1 MEYELFKKCVF
12 DYSKLLNYGFKKEN
26 NIYYYEKY
34 ILDNN
39 YKICIKIENNNVIG
53 KIYDLIF
60 NDEYLNLNVDSNLSF
75 NNKIKEE
82 YLNILKDI
90 KVKCTKESLFVFKQS
105 NEITSYIKRKYKV
118 NPEFLWKKNP
128 NNGVFRNKNNKKW
141 FGIIISVSKNKLD
154 LKYKQEEIEVI
165 NLKLDEKM
173 IKELIKMDGFYM
185 AYHMNKKSWI
195 SIILDNT
202 LDNEIIYSLIDQSYN
217 NVNK

>member
-26 NIYYYEKY
+26 DIYYYEKY

-82 YLNILKDI
+82 YINILKDI

-105 NEITSYIKRKYKV
+105 NEITNYIKRKYKV
-118 NPEFLWKKNP
+118 NPEFLWDKSSG
-128 NNGVFRNKNNKKW
+128 NGVFRNKNNKKW
-141 FGIIISVSKNKLD
+141 FGIIISVSKDKLD
-154 LKYKQEEIEVI
+154 LKYKQEIIEVI
-165 NLKLDEKM
+165 NLKLDEDM
-173 IKELIKMDGFYM
+173 IKELIKMDGFYR

>member
-12 DYSKLLNYGFKKEN
+12 DYSKLLKYGFKEEN

-82 YLNILKDI
+82 YIKVLKDI

-105 NEITSYIKRKYKV
+105 NEITNYIKRKYKV
-118 NPEFLWKKNP
+118 NPEFLWDKSTG
-128 NNGVFRNKNNKKW
+128 NGVFRNKNKKKW
-141 FGIIISVSKNKLD
+141 FGIILSVSKDKLD
-154 LKYKQEEIEVI
+154 SKYKQEIIEVI
-165 NLKLDEKM
+165 NLKLDETM
-173 IKELIKMDGFYM
+173 IKELIKMDGFYR

>member
-82 YLNILKDI
+82 YIKVLKDI

-105 NEITSYIKRKYKV
+105 NEITNYIKRKYKV
-118 NPEFLWKKNP
+118 NPEFLWDKSSG
-128 NNGVFRNKNNKKW
+128 NGVFRNKNNKKW
-141 FGIIISVSKNKLD
+141 FGIIIIVSKDKLD
-154 LKYKQEEIEVI
+154 SKYKQEIIEVI
-165 NLKLDEKM
+165 NLKLDETM
-173 IKELIKMDGFYM
+173 IKELIKMDGFYR

>member
-1 MEYELFKKCVF
+1 MEYELFKKCIF
-12 DYSKLLNYGFKKEN
+12 DYSKLLNYGFKEEN
-26 NIYYYEKY
+26 NIYYYDKY

-39 YKICIKIENNNVIG
+39 YKIRIVVENNNIKG

-82 YLNILKDI
+82 YIKVLKDI

-105 NEITSYIKRKYKV
+105 NEITNYIKRKYKV

-128 NNGVFRNKNNKKW
+128 NNGVFRNKNNNKW
-141 FGIIISVSKNKLD
+141 FGIIISVSKDKLD

-165 NLKLDEKM
+165 NLKLDETM
-173 IKELIKMDGFYM
+173 IKELIKMDGFYR

>member
-1 MEYELFKKCVF
+1 MEYELFKKCLF
-12 DYSKLLNYGFKKEN
+12 DYSKLLNYGFKEEN

-82 YLNILKDI
+82 YIKVLKDI

-105 NEITSYIKRKYKV
+105 NEITNYIKRKYKV
-118 NPEFLWKKNP
+118 NPEFLWDKSSG
-128 NNGVFRNKNNKKW
+128 NGVFRNKNYKKW
-141 FGIIISVSKNKLD
+141 FGIILSVSKDKLD
-154 LKYKQEEIEVI
+154 SKYKQEIIEVI
-165 NLKLDEKM
+165 NLKLDETM
-173 IKELIKMDGFYM
+173 IKELIKMDGFYR

>member
-1 MEYELFKKCVF
+1 MEYDLFKKCVF
-12 DYSKLLNYGFKKEN
+12 DYSKLLNYGFKEEN

-82 YLNILKDI
+82 YINILKDI
-90 KVKCTKESLFVFKQS
+90 KNNCTKEFLFVFKQS
-105 NEITSYIKRKYKV
+105 NEITNYIKRKYKV
-118 NPEFLWKKNP
+118 NPEFLWDKSSG
-128 NNGVFRNKNNKKW
+128 NGVFRNKNNKKW
-141 FGIIISVSKNKLD
+141 FGIIISVSKDKLD
-154 LKYKQEEIEVI
+154 LKYKQEIIEVI
-165 NLKLDEKM
+165 NLKLNEDT
-173 IKELIKMDGFYM
+173 IKELIKIDGFYK

-202 LDNEIIYSLIDQSYN
+202 VDNEIIYSLIDQSYN

>member
-12 DYSKLLNYGFKKEN
+12 DYSKLLNYGFKEEN

-34 ILDNN
+34 IIDNN

-82 YLNILKDI
+82 YIKVLKDI
-90 KVKCTKESLFVFKQS
+90 KAKCTKESLFVFKQS

-118 NPEFLWKKNP
+118 NPEFLWDKSSG
-128 NNGVFRNKNNKKW
+128 NGVFRNKYNKKW
-141 FGIIISVSKNKLD
+141 FGIIISVSKVKLD
-154 LKYKQEEIEVI
+154 LKYKQEIIEVI
-165 NLKLDEKM
+165 NLKIDEDM
-173 IKELIKMDGFYM
+173 IKELIKINGFYK

-195 SIILDNT
+195 SVILDNT

>member
-1 MEYELFKKCVF
+1 MEYELFKKCIF
-12 DYSKLLNYGFKKEN
+12 DYSKLLNYGFKEKN

-34 ILDNN
+34 ILGNN

-82 YLNILKDI
+82 YIKVLKDI

-118 NPEFLWKKNP
+118 NPEFLWDKSSG
-128 NNGVFRNKNNKKW
+128 NGVFRNKYNKKW
-141 FGIIISVSKNKLD
+141 FGIILNVSKDKLD
-154 LKYKQEEIEVI
+154 SKYKQEEIEVI
-165 NLKLDEKM
+165 NLKLDEAM
-173 IKELIKMDGFYM
+173 IKELVKIDGFYK

>member
-82 YLNILKDI
+82 YINILKDI

-105 NEITSYIKRKYKV
+105 NEITNYIKRKYKV
-118 NPEFLWKKNP
+118 NPEFLWDKSSG
-128 NNGVFRNKNNKKW
+128 NGVFRNKNNKKW
-141 FGIIISVSKNKLD
+141 FGIILSVSKDKLD
-154 LKYKQEEIEVI
+154 SKYKQEIIEVI
-165 NLKLDEKM
+165 NLKLDETM
-173 IKELIKMDGFYM
+173 IKELIKMDGFYR

>member
-82 YLNILKDI
+82 YINILKDI
-90 KVKCTKESLFVFKQS
+90 KNNCTKESLFLFKQS
-105 NEITSYIKRKYKV
+105 NEITNYIKRKYKV
-118 NPEFLWKKNP
+118 NPEFLWDKSSG
-128 NNGVFRNKNNKKW
+128 NGVFRNKNNKKW
-141 FGIIISVSKNKLD
+141 FGIIISVSKDKLD
-154 LKYKQEEIEVI
+154 LKYKQEIIEII
-165 NLKLDEKM
+165 NLKLDEDM
-173 IKELIKMDGFYM
+173 IKELIKMDGFYR

-195 SIILDNT
+195 SIVLDNT

>member
-12 DYSKLLNYGFKKEN
+12 DYSKLLNYGFKEEN

-82 YLNILKDI
+82 YINILKDI

-105 NEITSYIKRKYKV
+105 NEITNYIKRKYKV
-118 NPEFLWKKNP
+118 SPEFLWDKSSG
-128 NNGVFRNKNNKKW
+128 NGVFRNKNNKKW
-141 FGIIISVSKNKLD
+141 FGIILSVSKDKLD
-154 LKYKQEEIEVI
+154 SKYKQEIIEVI
-165 NLKLDEKM
+165 NLKLDETM
-173 IKELIKMDGFYM
+173 IKELIKMDGFYR

>member
-82 YLNILKDI
+82 YINILKDI
-90 KVKCTKESLFVFKQS
+90 KNNCTKESLFLFKQS
-105 NEITSYIKRKYKV
+105 NEITNYIKRKYKV
-118 NPEFLWKKNP
+118 NPEFLWDKSSG
-128 NNGVFRNKNNKKW
+128 NGVFRNKNNKKW
-141 FGIIISVSKNKLD
+141 FGIIISVSKDKLD
-154 LKYKQEEIEVI
+154 LKYKQEIIEII
-165 NLKLDEKM
+165 NLKLDEDM
-173 IKELIKMDGFYM
+173 IKELIKMDGFYR

>member
-82 YLNILKDI
+82 YINILKDI
-90 KVKCTKESLFVFKQS
+90 KNNCTKESLFVFKQS
-105 NEITSYIKRKYKV
+105 NEITNYIKRKYKV
-118 NPEFLWKKNP
+118 NPEFLWDKSTG
-128 NNGVFRNKNNKKW
+128 NGVFRNKNNKKW
-141 FGIIISVSKNKLD
+141 FGIILSVSKDKLD
-154 LKYKQEEIEVI
+154 SKYKQEIIEVI
-165 NLKLDEKM
+165 NLKLDETM
-173 IKELIKMDGFYM
+173 IKELIKIDGFYR

>member
-1 MEYELFKKCVF
+1 MEYELFKKCIF
-12 DYSKLLNYGFKKEN
+12 DYSKLLNYGFKEEN

-34 ILDNN
+34 IIDNN

-82 YLNILKDI
+82 YIKVLKDI
-90 KVKCTKESLFVFKQS
+90 KNKCTKESLFVFKQS

-118 NPEFLWKKNP
+118 NPEFLWKESFG
-128 NNGVFRNKNNKKW
+128 NGVFRNKYNKKW
-141 FGIIISVSKNKLD
+141 FGIIISVSKDKLD
-154 LKYKQEEIEVI
+154 LKYKQEIIEVI
-165 NLKLDEKM
+165 NLKIDEDM
-173 IKELIKMDGFYM
+173 IKELIKIDGFYK

-195 SIILDNT
+195 SIILDYT
-202 LDNEIIYSLIDQSYN
+202 VDNEIIYSLIDQSYN

>member
-1 MEYELFKKCVF
+1 MEYDLFKKCVF
-12 DYSKLLNYGFKKEN
+12 DYSKLLNYGFKEEN

-34 ILDNN
+34 IIDNN

-82 YLNILKDI
+82 YIKVLKDI
-90 KVKCTKESLFVFKQS
+90 KAKCTKESLFVFKQS

-118 NPEFLWKKNP
+118 NPEFLWDKSSG
-128 NNGVFRNKNNKKW
+128 NGVFRNKYNKKW
-141 FGIIISVSKNKLD
+141 FGIIISVSKDKLD
-154 LKYKQEEIEVI
+154 LKYKQEIIEVI
-165 NLKLDEKM
+165 NLKIDEDM
-173 IKELIKMDGFYM
+173 IKELIKINGFYK

-195 SIILDNT
+195 SVILDNT

>member
-12 DYSKLLNYGFKKEN
+12 DYSKLLNYGFKEEN

-34 ILDNN
+34 IIDNN

-82 YLNILKDI
+82 YIKVLKDI
-90 KVKCTKESLFVFKQS
+90 KAKCTKESLFVFKQS

-118 NPEFLWKKNP
+118 NPEFLWDKSSG
-128 NNGVFRNKNNKKW
+128 NGVFRNKYNKKW
-141 FGIIISVSKNKLD
+141 FGIIISVSKDKLD
-154 LKYKQEEIEVI
+154 LKYKQEIIEII
-165 NLKLDEKM
+165 NLKLDEDM
-173 IKELIKMDGFYM
+173 IKELIKMDGFYR

>member
-12 DYSKLLNYGFKKEN
+12 DYSKLLNYGFKEEN

-82 YLNILKDI
+82 YINILKDI

-105 NEITSYIKRKYKV
+105 NEITNYIKRKYKV
-118 NPEFLWKKNP
+118 SPEFLWDKSSG
-128 NNGVFRNKNNKKW
+128 NGVFRNKNNKKW
-141 FGIIISVSKNKLD
+141 FGIIISVSKDKLD
-154 LKYKQEEIEVI
+154 LKYKQEIIEII
-165 NLKLDEKM
+165 NLKLDEDM
-173 IKELIKMDGFYM
+173 IKELIKMDGFYR

>member
-12 DYSKLLNYGFKKEN
+12 DYSKLLNYGFKEEN

-34 ILDNN
+34 IIDNN

-82 YLNILKDI
+82 YIKVLKDI

-118 NPEFLWKKNP
+118 DPEFLWKKSSG
-128 NNGVFRNKNNKKW
+128 NGVFRNKYNKKW
-141 FGIIISVSKNKLD
+141 FGIIISVSKDKLD
-154 LKYKQEEIEVI
+154 LKYKQEIIEVI
-165 NLKLDEKM
+165 NLKIDEDM
-173 IKELIKMDGFYM
+173 IKELIKINGFYK

-195 SIILDNT
+195 SVILDNT

>member
-60 NDEYLNLNVDSNLSF
+60 NDEYLNLNVDFNLSF

-82 YLNILKDI
+82 YINILKDI

-105 NEITSYIKRKYKV
+105 NEITNYIKRKYKV
-118 NPEFLWKKNP
+118 NPEFLWDKSSG
-128 NNGVFRNKNNKKW
+128 NGVFRNKNNKKW
-141 FGIIISVSKNKLD
+141 FGIIISVSKDKLD
-154 LKYKQEEIEVI
+154 SKYKQEIIEVI
-165 NLKLDEKM
+165 NLKLDETM
-173 IKELIKMDGFYM
+173 IKELIKMDGFYK

-217 NVNK
+217 NVDK

>member
-12 DYSKLLNYGFKKEN
+12 DYSKLLNYGFKEEN

-39 YKICIKIENNNVIG
+39 YKVCIKIENNNVIG

-82 YLNILKDI
+82 YINILKDI

-105 NEITSYIKRKYKV
+105 NEITNYIKRKYKI
-118 NPEFLWKKNP
+118 NPEFLWDKSSG
-128 NNGVFRNKNNKKW
+128 NGVFRNKNNKKW
-141 FGIIISVSKNKLD
+141 FGIIISVSKDKLD
-154 LKYKQEEIEVI
+154 SKYKQEIIEVI
-165 NLKLDEKM
+165 NLKLDETM
-173 IKELIKMDGFYM
+173 IKELIKMDGFYR

>member
-12 DYSKLLNYGFKKEN
+12 DYSKLLNYGFKEEN

-82 YLNILKDI
+82 YINILKDI
-90 KVKCTKESLFVFKQS
+90 KNNCTKESLFVFKQS
-105 NEITSYIKRKYKV
+105 NEITNYIKRKYKV
-118 NPEFLWKKNP
+118 NPEFLWDKSTG
-128 NNGVFRNKNNKKW
+128 NGVFRNKNNKKW
-141 FGIIISVSKNKLD
+141 FGIIISVSKDKLD
-154 LKYKQEEIEVI
+154 LKYKQEIIEII
-165 NLKLDEKM
+165 NLKLDEDM
-173 IKELIKMDGFYM
+173 IKELIKMDGFYR

>member
-82 YLNILKDI
+82 YIKVLKDI

>member
-12 DYSKLLNYGFKKEN
+12 DYSKLLKYGFKEEN

-82 YLNILKDI
+82 YIKVLKDI

-105 NEITSYIKRKYKV
+105 NEITNYIKRKYKV
-118 NPEFLWKKNP
+118 NPEFLWDKSSG
-128 NNGVFRNKNNKKW
+128 NGVFRNKNNKKW
-141 FGIIISVSKNKLD
+141 FGIILSVSKDKLD
-154 LKYKQEEIEVI
+154 SKYKQEIIEVI
-165 NLKLDEKM
+165 NLKLDETM
-173 IKELIKMDGFYM
+173 IKELIKMDGFYRT
-185 AYHMNKKSWI
+185 YHMNKKSWI

>member
-12 DYSKLLNYGFKKEN
+12 DYSKLLNYGFKEEN

-34 ILDNN
+34 IIDNN

-82 YLNILKDI
+82 YIKVLKDI
-90 KVKCTKESLFVFKQS
+90 KAKCTKESLFVFKQA

-118 NPEFLWKKNP
+118 NPEFLWDKSSG
-128 NNGVFRNKNNKKW
+128 NGVFRNKYNKKW
-141 FGIIISVSKNKLD
+141 FGIIISVSKDKLD
-154 LKYKQEEIEVI
+154 LKYKQEIIEVI
-165 NLKLDEKM
+165 NLKIDEDM
-173 IKELIKMDGFYM
+173 IKELIKINGFYK

-195 SIILDNT
+195 SVILDNT

>member
-82 YLNILKDI
+82 YINILKDI
-90 KVKCTKESLFVFKQS
+90 KNNCTKESLFVFKQS
-105 NEITSYIKRKYKV
+105 NEITNYIKRKYKV
-118 NPEFLWKKNP
+118 SPEFLWDKSSG
-128 NNGVFRNKNNKKW
+128 NGVFRNKNNKKW
-141 FGIIISVSKNKLD
+141 FGIIISVSKDKLD
-154 LKYKQEEIEVI
+154 LKYKQEIIEII
-165 NLKLDEKM
+165 NLKLDEDM
-173 IKELIKMDGFYM
+173 IKELIKMDGFYR

>member
-82 YLNILKDI
+82 YIKVLKDI

-105 NEITSYIKRKYKV
+105 NEITNYIKRKYKV
-118 NPEFLWKKNP
+118 NPEFLWDKSSG
-128 NNGVFRNKNNKKW
+128 NGVFRNKNNKKW
-141 FGIIISVSKNKLD
+141 FGIILSVSKDKLD
-154 LKYKQEEIEVI
+154 LKYKQEIIEVI
-165 NLKLDEKM
+165 NLKLDETM
-173 IKELIKMDGFYM
+173 IKELIKMDGFYR

>member
-12 DYSKLLNYGFKKEN
+12 DYSKLLNYGFKEEN

-34 ILDNN
+34 IIDNN

-82 YLNILKDI
+82 YIKVLKDI

-105 NEITSYIKRKYKV
+105 NEITNYIKRKYKV
-118 NPEFLWKKNP
+118 NLEFLWDKSSG
-128 NNGVFRNKNNKKW
+128 NGVFRNKNNKKW
-141 FGIIISVSKNKLD
+141 FGIILSVSKDKLD
-154 LKYKQEEIEVI
+154 SKYKQEIIEVI
-165 NLKLDEKM
+165 NLKLDETM
-173 IKELIKMDGFYM
+173 IKELIKMDGFYR

>member
-12 DYSKLLNYGFKKEN
+12 DYSKLLNYGFKEEN

-34 ILDNN
+34 IIDNN

-75 NNKIKEE
+75 NIKIKEE
-82 YLNILKDI
+82 YIKVLKDI
-90 KVKCTKESLFVFKQS
+90 KAKCTKESLFVFKQS

-118 NPEFLWKKNP
+118 NPEFLWDKSSG
-128 NNGVFRNKNNKKW
+128 NGVFRNKYNKKW
-141 FGIIISVSKNKLD
+141 FGIIISVSKDKLD
-154 LKYKQEEIEVI
+154 LKYKQEIIEVI
-165 NLKLDEKM
+165 NLKIDEDM
-173 IKELIKMDGFYM
+173 IKELIKINGFYK

-195 SIILDNT
+195 SVILDNT

>member
-1 MEYELFKKCVF
+1 MEYDLFKKCIF
-12 DYSKLLNYGFKKEN
+12 DYSKLLNYGFKEEN

-39 YKICIKIENNNVIG
+39 YKICIKVENNNVKG
-53 KIYDLIF
+53 KIFDLIF

-82 YLNILKDI
+82 YFKMLKDI
-90 KVKCTKESLFVFKQS
+90 KVKCTNESLFIFKQS
-105 NEITSYIKRKYKV
+105 NDITCYIKRKYKV
-118 NPEFLWKKNP
+118 NPEFLWKKSP
-128 NNGVFRNKNNKKW
+128 GDGVFRNKNNKKW
-141 FGIIISVSKNKLD
+141 FGIILSVSKNKLD
-154 LKYKQEEIEVI
+154 LKYKQEEVEVI
-165 NLKLDEKM
+165 NLKLDEDI
-173 IKELIKMDGFYM
+173 IKELIKIDGFYN

-202 LDNEIIYSLIDQSYN
+202 LDNEIIYSLIDHSYN